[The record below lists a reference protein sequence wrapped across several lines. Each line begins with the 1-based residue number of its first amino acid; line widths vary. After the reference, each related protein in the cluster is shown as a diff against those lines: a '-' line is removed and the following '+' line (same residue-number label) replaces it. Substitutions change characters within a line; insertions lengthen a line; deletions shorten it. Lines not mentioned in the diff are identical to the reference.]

1 MERDRP
7 LILQQPIQG
16 FYILHFSSFCFRR
29 GFYLPFPNRSSM
41 APTACAW
48 RRHLRDAVPNS
59 NPGLAI
65 RTLNIR
71 YRWGF
76 GLEQAIQTVERGFFD
91 IMLLTKTKIQSETY
105 SHNRLVYDVN
115 CLTVRLSSSRGSQGG
130 VELVMRERPLVRVA
144 VALLGA
150 GRPWWRLWTGGGG
163 GSPACAITERT
174 VQLVRLVPRVG
185 VIWFLRRL

>member
-1 MERDRP
+1 
-7 LILQQPIQG
+7 
-16 FYILHFSSFCFRR
+16 
-29 GFYLPFPNRSSM
+29 M
-41 APTACAW
+41 APTAYAW
-48 RRHLRDAVPNS
+48 RRHLCDAVPNS

-130 VELVMRERPLVRVA
+130 VELVMRERPVGWGIESMHYHGTNVVSCKIVTGLTRTLIVGA
-144 VALLGA
+144 YLPPSTLEQLPELEEAL
-150 GRPWWRLWTGGGG
+150 
-163 GSPACAITERT
+163 
-174 VQLVRLVPRVG
+174 
-185 VIWFLRRL
+185 